1 MKTAVFVLCLLCA
14 GSAAAQAAG
23 ALSAQTQ
30 PLRMCENPQ
39 HASHHE
45 LATEQ
50 SLLPPQSTYHYEQ
63 GERPLWEFGPVS
75 APPVPLGDVAR
86 AYRAGH
92 VLAKKAEVTLE
103 K

>member
-1 MKTAVFVLCLLCA
+1 MKTAVFVLCLFCA
-14 GSAAAQAAG
+14 ASAAAQAAAG
-23 ALSAQTQ
+23 AVSGQAQ
-30 PLRMCENPQ
+30 PLRMCEHPE

-45 LATEQ
+45 LAAEQ

-75 APPVPLGDVAR
+75 QPVPLGDVAR

-92 VLAKKAEVTLE
+92 VLVRKAEVTLE